1 MNPEQLR
8 HTVKTKWLDY
18 YQENRHWI
26 VRLALWSTYRGQ
38 RRPTS
43 SFILGVL
50 SVLEP
55 RLVDALPVIVELS
68 NDPDRVISALGLNFN
83 PDDELARQESPP
95 LLTPESRLLP
105 PKPFV
110 SNRAEEHAENAKE
123 AAQRRTESSS
133 Y

>member
-8 HTVKTKWLDY
+8 QAVKTKWLEY

-50 SVLEP
+50 SALEP

-83 PDDELARQESPP
+83 PDDELAHQERAP
-95 LLTPESRLLP
+95 LLTPEPRLLP

-110 SNRAEEHAENAKE
+110 SNRAEEHAEDARE
-123 AAQRRTESSS
+123 AARRRAESP